1 MILDSMSDISPYIHS
16 DIVRSLTAYKS
27 LCDITEIRLA
37 INKPVIVSQRGCIH
51 FLRDMS
57 GEVVISDKASFMYT
71 VNKLCGGSLYSIS
84 ESLKKG
90 FVTIEGGHRVG
101 ICGSAV
107 MTGAAIENIK
117 DISALCFR
125 ICREIKGC
133 AKDIYKDICREKIFP
148 SCIIAS
154 PPGYGKTT
162 VLRDLCRLIA
172 TGSAANPPRKV
183 GIADERCEIA
193 AMYGGV
199 SNFELGDCTFV
210 CSGYP
215 KTDAMLLMLRSM
227 SPDVIVTDEIGADE
241 EFRAAQQIK
250 KCGVSVIASVH
261 AFDLEDIIFR
271 FGSNI
276 KSFDCIFFIQ
286 DKKTGHTLY
295 RRCNGDY

>member
-1 MILDSMSDISPYIHS
+1 MILDAISDIFPYLHS
-16 DIVRSLTAYKS
+16 DIARSLGAYKS
-27 LCDITEIRLA
+27 FGDVTEIRVAL
-37 INKPVIVSQRGCIH
+37 NKPVIVSQRGSAH

-57 GEVVISDKASFMYT
+57 GKAVISDKASFMYT
-71 VNKLCGGSLYSIS
+71 VNKLSGGSLYSIS
-84 ESLKKG
+84 ENLKKG

-107 MTGAAIENIK
+107 MTGSAIENIK

-133 AKDIYKDICREKIFP
+133 ANDIYRDICREKSFP

-172 TGSAANPPRKV
+172 TGSATNAPRKV

-199 SNFELGDCTFV
+199 SNFELGDYSFV

-215 KTDAMLLMLRSM
+215 KTEAMLLMLRSM

-241 EFRAAQQIK
+241 ELLAVQQLK

-261 AFDLEDIIFR
+261 AFDLEDIISR
-271 FGSNI
+271 FGNNI
-276 KSFDCIFFIQ
+276 KSFECLFFIQ
-286 DKKTGHTLY
+286 NKMTGHTLY
-295 RRCNGDY
+295 RRCKGDY